1 MAENKYV
8 KEEQIGY
15 ANLLDIGM
23 KLGLIVLVITFI
35 IYLLGFLPNQI
46 PINELPNLWKLN
58 VHDFLEKTGLPT
70 GWGWFKNINKG
81 DYLNYIPIA
90 FLGGL
95 TILCYI
101 RVLPIFMKKKDTAY
115 TILTLLEI
123 LILVLA
129 AGGIFKVGH

>member
-1 MAENKYV
+1 MTQNKYV
-8 KEEQIGY
+8 KEEQIAY

-23 KLGLIVLVITFI
+23 KIGLVALIITFI
-35 IYLLGFLPNQI
+35 IYLLGILPNQI
-46 PINELPNLWKLN
+46 PINELPNLWKLKSHKFIE
-58 VHDFLEKTGLPT
+58 VTGLPT
-70 GWGWFKNINKG
+70 GWGWLKNINKG

-90 FLGGL
+90 FLGAL

-101 RVLPIFMKKKDTAY
+101 RILPIFIKKKDTAY

-129 AGGIFKVGH
+129 AVGIFKIGH

>member
-1 MAENKYV
+1 MTENKYV

-23 KLGLIVLVITFI
+23 KIGLAVLVITFI

-58 VHDFLEKTGLPT
+58 VHDFLEKTGFPT
-70 GWGWFKNINKG
+70 GWGWFKSINKG

-123 LILVLA
+123 LILILA
-129 AGGIFKVGH
+129 AAGIFKIGH

>member
-1 MAENKYV
+1 MTQNKYV
-8 KEEQIGY
+8 KEEQIVY

-23 KLGLIVLVITFI
+23 KLGLVALIVTFI
-35 IYLLGFLPNQI
+35 IYLLGIFPNQI
-46 PINELPNLWKLN
+46 PINELPSLWILS
-58 VHDFLEKTGLPT
+58 VHEFIEKTNMST
-70 GWGWFKNINKG
+70 GWGWVKSINKG
-81 DYLNYIPIA
+81 DYLNFIPLA

-101 RVLPIFMKKKDTAY
+101 RILPIFIKKKDTAY

-129 AGGIFKVGH
+129 AAGIFKVGH

>member
-1 MAENKYV
+1 MTQNKYV
-8 KEEQIGY
+8 KEEQMAY

-23 KLGLIVLVITFI
+23 KLGLLALVITFI
-35 IYLLGFLPNQI
+35 IYLLGLLPNQI
-46 PINELPNLWKLN
+46 PINELPNLWKLRA
-58 VHDFLEKTGLPT
+58 HEFIEKTGLPT
-70 GWGWFKNINKG
+70 GWGWLKNINKS

-101 RVLPIFMKKKDTAY
+101 RILPIFIKKKDTAY

-123 LILVLA
+123 LILALA
-129 AGGIFKVGH
+129 AIGIFKVGH

>member
-1 MAENKYV
+1 MTQNKYV
-8 KEEQIGY
+8 KEEQIAY

-23 KLGLIVLVITFI
+23 KLGLAALIVTFV

-46 PINELPNLWKLN
+46 PINELPNLWKFS
-58 VHDFLEKTGLPT
+58 VHEFIEKTNMPT
-70 GWGWFKNINKG
+70 GWGWVKSINKG
-81 DYLNYIPIA
+81 DYLNFIPLA

-101 RVLPIFMKKKDTAY
+101 RILPIFIKKKDTAY
-115 TILTLLEI
+115 TVLTLLEI

-129 AGGIFKVGH
+129 AAGIFKVGH

>member
-1 MAENKYV
+1 MTEDKYV
-8 KEEQIGY
+8 KEEQIVY

-23 KLGLIVLVITFI
+23 KIGLAVLIITFV
-35 IYLLGFLPNQI
+35 IYLLGLLPNQI

-58 VHDFLEKTGLPT
+58 VHDFLEKTGFPT
-70 GWGWFKNINKG
+70 GWGWFKSINKG

-129 AGGIFKVGH
+129 AAGIFKIGH